1 MRKKKLLKNTIAS
14 ITFEVTTLICGF
26 ILPRLI
32 LRYYGSQV
40 NGLVNSITQ
49 FLQIIALFD
58 MGVGAVVQS
67 TLYKPLAEKDNVLI
81 SKIVKSAKRFF
92 DLLGI
97 ALLIYIAI
105 LVCVYPSLINNQ
117 FSWLYTVMLICA
129 MGISSFSQYY
139 FGVVERLLL
148 TADQRGYIQYN
159 AQTIVLIM
167 NTLACVLLIRS
178 GMSIQ
183 IVKLATSC
191 IYLLRPLYL
200 HIYVNKQYSIDR
212 KIQYN
217 EEPIKQKKNGISQ
230 HLASV
235 VLNNTDVIVL
245 TIFSTL
251 SNVSIYSVYNMVV
264 YGVKQLFT
272 SSTTGVQAV
281 LGELW
286 AKKQYAQLQS
296 FFNKIEWLMHTAIT
310 IVFGCTAILI
320 TSFVM
325 VYTHGV
331 TDVNYY
337 QPLFA
342 VLITMAHASHCL
354 RLPYNIMI
362 LAGGHYKQTQKN
374 YIIAALLN
382 IIISILFVRKFGL
395 IGVAIGTLIA
405 MLYQTMWMAYYDS
418 QNFIKRPMGI
428 FVKQICIDLLI
439 VIIAS
444 LISSYISIEV
454 LNYFEWT
461 KLAIKVFLIWLS
473 VSICVNLF
481 FYNKQMINLFL
492 LFKKIRIK

>member
-105 LVCVYPSLINNQ
+105 LVCVYPSLINDQ

-217 EEPIKQKKNGISQ
+217 EEPIKQKKNGIAQ

-235 VLNNTDVIVL
+235 VLNNTDVVVL

-405 MLYQTMWMAYYDS
+405 MLYQTIWMAYYDS

-473 VSICVNLF
+473 VSICVNLL